1 MNIKEQLQRLIIMLV
16 LTFGITMA
24 QTYNTDI
31 EKLST
36 YAFGKEDI
44 GIKISLNENSE
55 LQFVKVIDSLDG
67 DKDKL
72 FTTLLS
78 YFAYYYKDAKNVL
91 QQQDKENGIIIGKG
105 HFPTFSSYSNSTN
118 YLLNTIIY
126 SLYYSANHT
135 IRTDIKDNKI
145 RIIMTISDYS
155 ISCSPDLYYLCVDT
169 KKIIDC
175 EPFAPNYKQYEYF
188 RIGGLKPA
196 PKLMNFYIQTLK
208 KAEPQAFIALCKTV
222 NTNFLKIEESLRK
235 GNIKVEKDEW

>member
-1 MNIKEQLQRLIIMLV
+1 MNIKEQLQRIIVILV
-16 LTFGITMA
+16 LTFGIAMA

-36 YAFGKEDI
+36 YAFGKEEI

-78 YFAYYYKDAKNVL
+78 YFAYYYKDSRNVL
-91 QQQDKENGIIIGKG
+91 QQQDKDNGIIIGKG
-105 HFPTFSSYSNSTN
+105 YFPSFSSYSNSTT
-118 YLLNTIIY
+118 YLLTNVIY
-126 SLYYSANHT
+126 QIGYSANHT
-135 IRTDIKDNKI
+135 IRIDIKDHKI
-145 RIIMTISDYS
+145 RVIMTVSNYTINCNENASYFCPES
-155 ISCSPDLYYLCVDT
+155 
-169 KKIIDC
+169 KRIIDC
-175 EPFAPNYKQYEYF
+175 EPFAPNYNQYEKH
-188 RIGGLKPA
+188 RSWTV
-196 PKLMNFYIQTLK
+196 PKFINFYIETIK
-208 KAEPQAFIALCKTV
+208 VSEPQAFIALCKTV